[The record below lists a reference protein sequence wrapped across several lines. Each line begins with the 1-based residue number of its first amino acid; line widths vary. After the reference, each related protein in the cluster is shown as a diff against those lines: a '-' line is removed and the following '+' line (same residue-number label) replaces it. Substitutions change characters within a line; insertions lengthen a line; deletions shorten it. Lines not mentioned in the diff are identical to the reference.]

1 MMDKMYGQGYN
12 TTDACVPQMEPL
24 TSQLGSRISESNAML
39 QELVARLYKVTE
51 KLLGPEGKLREVPS
65 EMISKSQ
72 LESVPQG
79 MLDKLLRESKLVN
92 VKLVE
97 VENLIR
103 RLESL

>member
-1 MMDKMYGQGYN
+1 MMDKMYNQGYN

-24 TSQLGSRISESNAML
+24 TTQLGARINESNAMT
-39 QELVARLYKVTE
+39 QELAARLYKVTE

-79 MLDKLLRESKLVN
+79 MMDKLLRDSKVVN
-92 VKLVE
+92 IKLME
-97 VENLIR
+97 IENLIR
-103 RLESL
+103 RLETL

>member
-1 MMDKMYGQGYN
+1 MNYN
-12 TTDACVPQMEPL
+12 ATDACVPQMEPL
-24 TSQLGSRISESNAML
+24 TTQLGARINESNAMT

-79 MLDKLLRESKLVN
+79 MMDKLLRDSKVVN
-92 VKLVE
+92 IKLME
-97 VENLIR
+97 IENLIR
-103 RLESL
+103 RLETL